1 MRLRFAIG
9 FINITTDGT
18 CAGSIP
24 WIDGYH
30 GNPCHF
36 SLVADELSKLVERPV
51 AHKPTHLTAKTVAA
65 ISNAF
70 KVFESECLCRAR
82 SCFDYLFGNLMVY
95 VSYITR
101 LFFGDSFKV
110 SFCRLSA
117 LGLQESSESS
127 DFTPVG
133 FNYFTRIGVA
143 FRVGSNLDYAEV
155 DSENSFRLNRRRG
168 WYVNRHVEI
177 EDSVAKDQIG
187 LSLNPVHPCGLISS
201 KSDRDSLPAEK
212 CQKGYV
218 GQSLKAHNSLV
229 VDHCTMQVEPA
240 MDSLIS
246 LVGFDSFGDSTDGH
260 LRGQAEASAKLGI
273 NNRLNPDFV
282 GDSLF
287 VGNIG
292 YILAS
297 AIERLHSPK
306 KRLVLLTCRLKFQAD
321 CLFHNTIIAENKTKI
336 NLCERR
342 FALPPHG

>member
-9 FINITTDGT
+9 FINIATNR
-18 CAGSIP
+18 AGSAGVSRVYK
-24 WIDGYH
+24 DH
-30 GNPCHF
+30 RDTCLF
-36 SLVADELSKLVERPV
+36 RFVADKLGKLVKAPV

-65 ISNAF
+65 LSNAF

-155 DSENSFRLNRRRG
+155 DSENSLRLNRRRG

-177 EDSVAKDQIG
+177 EDSVAENQVG
-187 LSLNPVHPCGLISS
+187 LALNSVHPCGLISTEA
-201 KSDRDSLPAEK
+201 DRNSLPAGK
-212 CQKGYV
+212 SQKGYV
-218 GQSLKAHNSLV
+218 SQSLKAHNSLV

-260 LRGQAEASAKLGI
+260 LRGQAKASAKLGI

-321 CLFHNTIIAENKTKI
+321 CLLHNTIIAENKTKT
-336 NLCERR
+336 NLYERS